1 MRWMIYRKDIGKQ
14 INVVLLQATIFLV
27 FYYFFG
33 MFGSWWLATMAK
45 GLSLL
50 FVVYLLVYAILLT
63 KKWID
68 KNYK

>member
-1 MRWMIYRKDIGKQ
+1 MIYRKDIGKQ
-14 INVVLLQATIFLV
+14 INVALLQATIFLV

-33 MFGSWWLATMAK
+33 RFGSWWLATMAK
-45 GLSLL
+45 GISLL